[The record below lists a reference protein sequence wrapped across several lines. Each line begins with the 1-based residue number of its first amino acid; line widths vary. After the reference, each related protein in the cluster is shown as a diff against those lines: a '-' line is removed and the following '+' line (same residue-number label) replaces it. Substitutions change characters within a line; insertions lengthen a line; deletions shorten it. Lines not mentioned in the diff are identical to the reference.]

1 MLSPADLRGPL
12 PHEWELLIGADTGTY
27 MSAIA
32 IAFRPRPYA
41 AFVLQ
46 EFPNYRYVANEP
58 ELLGLTLAQWAQ
70 QVTDFAV
77 KMRRRGNVDADGNPR
92 VKAWA
97 DPNTQFRTELQHYG
111 LFLLPNNRKLELR
124 VEIAREYQQAKPPN
138 QLLYLAP
145 WLKVLPYELEY
156 AKWPED
162 HTTAGKYERIKQ
174 HDHTLDCYEHVVS
187 RRPRTRTPLTK
198 RKETFLERFRREHGL
213 QRRDSIADPHT
224 GRL

>member
-1 MLSPADLRGPL
+1 MLSPTDLRPL
-12 PHEWELLIGADTGTY
+12 PHDWELIVGADTGTF
-27 MSAIA
+27 MGAVI

-41 AFVLQ
+41 AFVLD
-46 EFPNYRYVANEP
+46 EIPNYRYVANEP
-58 ELLGLTLAQWAQ
+58 ELLGLTLPQWAKL
-70 QVTDFAV
+70 VTDRV
-77 KMRRRGNVDADGNPR
+77 LQLRPRGHRDEHGQPR

-111 LFLLPNNRKLELR
+111 LYLLPNTRKLELR
-124 VEIAREYQQAKPPN
+124 VEIAREYQQATTP

-145 WLKVLPYELEY
+145 WLKVLPYEMEY
-156 AKWPED
+156 AKWPEE

-174 HDHTLDCYEHVVS
+174 HDHILDGVEHVLS
-187 RRPRTRTPLTK
+187 RRPRTRTVLTR

-213 QRRDSIADPHT
+213 LKRDPLADPHL